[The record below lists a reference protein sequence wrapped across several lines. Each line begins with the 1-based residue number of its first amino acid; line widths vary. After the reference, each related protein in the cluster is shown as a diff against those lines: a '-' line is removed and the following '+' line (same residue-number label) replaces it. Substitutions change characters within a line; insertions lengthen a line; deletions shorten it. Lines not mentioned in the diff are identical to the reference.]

1 MIFRIVTRKQN
12 GNPGR
17 ESDKKEKESNT
28 IKEIIKANKAF
39 SKAFATKGQRGDES
53 Q

>member
-1 MIFRIVTRKQN
+1 MAIQVEKVI
-12 GNPGR
+12 
-17 ESDKKEKESNT
+17 KKKKKCNT

>member
-1 MIFRIVTRKQN
+1 MVIQVEKVI
-12 GNPGR
+12 
-17 ESDKKEKESNT
+17 KKKKSNT
-28 IKEIIKANKAF
+28 IKEIIKANKVF

>member
-17 ESDKKEKESNT
+17 ESDKKKKCNT

>member
-1 MIFRIVTRKQN
+1 MAMQVEKVI
-12 GNPGR
+12 
-17 ESDKKEKESNT
+17 KKKCNR

>member
-1 MIFRIVTRKQN
+1 MVIQVEKVI
-12 GNPGR
+12 
-17 ESDKKEKESNT
+17 KKKSNT